1 VLISPAPPACRAF
14 CGPAVSPAADRSN
27 PSVIMS
33 AGSHA
38 GAAAPSRPLG
48 GSEAAPC
55 ATLGP
60 SQGGRSSLDRGRRR
74 AVAQAAEN
82 AFTDAVMAGSAP
94 LQQELFAEIMA
105 CLPASDRSTPQRQGG
120 FWYYSYRRAGGAYR
134 VHCRCARGPAI
145 GPPSWLEPAPAGS
158 RARAILSIAAF
169 ARRPPVWV
177 PPACTCARPLPP
189 CMCAPACSAPCAC
202 MRDVRP
208 CGVNAWVPHSAAATH
223 CDFGV
228 VSRVLLGAI

>member
-1 VLISPAPPACRAF
+1 
-14 CGPAVSPAADRSN
+14 
-27 PSVIMS
+27 MS

-134 VHCRCARGPAI
+134 VHCRCARGPAT
-145 GPPSWLEPAPAGS
+145 GPPSCLEPAPAGS
-158 RARAILSIAAF
+158 RARAMLSIRRLCSPATCVGATRMYLRAPASALHVRTCMQCTMRLH
-169 ARRPPVWV
+169 AR
-177 PPACTCARPLPP
+177 
-189 CMCAPACSAPCAC
+189 CAPMWREC
-202 MRDVRP
+202 
-208 CGVNAWVPHSAAATH
+208 
-223 CDFGV
+223 
-228 VSRVLLGAI
+228 LGAPLGSGYSLRFWCCFACAIGSYMTCHIWHTCVTAHASR